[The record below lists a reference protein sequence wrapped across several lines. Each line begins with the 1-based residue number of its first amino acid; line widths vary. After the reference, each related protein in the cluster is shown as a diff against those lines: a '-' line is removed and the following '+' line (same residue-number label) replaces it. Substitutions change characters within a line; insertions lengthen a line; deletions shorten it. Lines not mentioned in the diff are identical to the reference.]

1 MFPQKPFIQKY
12 QTERKKHMAVYDAKS
27 LKADEFINDGEI
39 LETIKYA
46 EKNKNNV
53 KLIDEILEKARP
65 KKTGGGYHCAGLSHR

>member
-46 EKNKNNV
+46 E
-53 KLIDEILEKARP
+53 
-65 KKTGGGYHCAGLSHR
+65 